1 MEHDEPGD
9 MWAGVHSCRLVM
21 QAEEKSSTVV
31 MLIAWPCNPMP
42 GSVDHDIKIDQC
54 QCSAAWVH
62 AALRPVWP

>member
-9 MWAGVHSCRLVM
+9 MWAGVHSYRLII
-21 QAEEKSSTVV
+21 QAEDSNTVV

-42 GSVDHDIKIDQC
+42 GSVDHDIEID

-62 AALRPVWP
+62 GACRPVWP